1 AGNVAMLKHAANVPG
16 CALAIEE
23 VFRKAGFP
31 AGVMS
36 TLFVPSGQVAA
47 LIRHP
52 AIRAATL
59 TGSDRAG
66 EAVAAE
72 AGKQLKKTVLELG
85 GSDPFIV
92 LADADVASVARQA
105 AKARTINTGQSCI
118 AAKRFIVDESVAER
132 FEEAF

>member
-1 AGNVAMLKHAANVPG
+1 VLKHAANVPG

-23 VFRKAGFP
+23 LFGEAGFP
-31 AGVMS
+31 AGVMTALLVS
-36 TLFVPSGQVAA
+36 SAQVAD

-52 AIRAATL
+52 AIRAVTL

-72 AGKQLKKTVLELG
+72 AGRQLKKAVLELG

-92 LADADVASVARQA
+92 LADADPVEVARHA
-105 AKARTINTGQSCI
+105 AQARTINNGQSCI
-118 AAKRFIVDESVAER
+118 AAKRFIVEEPVADR
-132 FEEAF
+132 